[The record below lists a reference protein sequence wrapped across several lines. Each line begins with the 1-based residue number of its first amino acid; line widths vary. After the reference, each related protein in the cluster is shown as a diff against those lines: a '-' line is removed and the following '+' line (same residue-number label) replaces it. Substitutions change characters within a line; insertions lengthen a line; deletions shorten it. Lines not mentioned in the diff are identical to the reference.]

1 MKRYSRLA
9 VVEEKRNIKRAYF
22 YVFLSILALIFLVY
36 LGLPTLIKFAGFIGD
51 IAKSDKPIEIS
62 DNTPPAPPQFDE
74 IPEYSKEE
82 SIDIKG
88 NSENGATI
96 SLTANRNVSEIVANS
111 DGKFTFLFNLI
122 EGENTIS
129 ATAKDT
135 SGNLSIETKT
145 YKIVYDNLEPKLEI
159 TSPNDGDSF
168 IGSSQRQLSIKGTV
182 NETAEVKVNEK
193 FVSLKDDG
201 TFNFTTTL
209 NEGQNTFEIKATD
222 PAGNQASTS
231 LSVNFAP

>member
-9 VVEEKRNIKRAYF
+9 FVEERKNIKKAYL

-88 NSENGATI
+88 ASENGATI
-96 SLTANRNVSEIVANS
+96 SFTANGDTSEVIANS
-111 DGKFTFLFNLI
+111 EGKFVFLFNLQN
-122 EGENTIS
+122 GENTIFAS
-129 ATAKDT
+129 AKDI
-135 SGNLSIETKT
+135 SGNLSTETKVF
-145 YKIVYDNLEPKLEI
+145 KVIFDNLEPKLEI
-159 TSPNDGDSF
+159 TSPKDGDSF
-168 IGSSQRQLSIKGTV
+168 YGAPQRQLSIKGTV
-182 NETAEVKVNEK
+182 NEVADVRVNDR

-209 NEGQNTFEIKATD
+209 NEGGNSFEIKATD

-231 LSVNFAP
+231 LSVNFTP

>member
-9 VVEEKRNIKRAYF
+9 FVEERKNIKKAYL

-88 NSENGATI
+88 ASENGATI
-96 SLTANRNVSEIVANS
+96 SFTANGDTSEVIANS
-111 DGKFTFLFNLI
+111 
-122 EGENTIS
+122 
-129 ATAKDT
+129 
-135 SGNLSIETKT
+135 
-145 YKIVYDNLEPKLEI
+145 
-159 TSPNDGDSF
+159 
-168 IGSSQRQLSIKGTV
+168 
-182 NETAEVKVNEK
+182 
-193 FVSLKDDG
+193 
-201 TFNFTTTL
+201 
-209 NEGQNTFEIKATD
+209 
-222 PAGNQASTS
+222 
-231 LSVNFAP
+231 